1 MNKKPFFLFIL
12 FAVATGGIFA
22 QLAWNGEF
30 YTGLEF
36 YAPHGSKGVISQDH
50 TDHNKAKGITQGNIT
65 ATYINGGFGMKI
77 NTLFQANAD
86 PVSLV
91 GAYGWFNFWANQI
104 RLSMGKISDGVW
116 VTSLENEYVLD
127 ELSGFRLELKP
138 KLLSGLNIGAAFH
151 TGDPGAPTYTFKDF
165 ADGMVLG
172 GSYIHPL
179 FNVVVA
185 YDRSRSGKVIGGIN
199 YTGIYDLTDAGIEIK
214 YNDFYNWKYDGY
226 IRIDEKIGYRVMR
239 PLIVSLR
246 AAQTQY
252 GDSQKDLQLLFNPEL
267 AYKLNAAMTV
277 GLEAEVE
284 SPDLFKSVNLDLVP
298 YLDYA
303 LPGAAYIYIQYKLHL
318 TDMKDPDHSI
328 GLGLTVKSF

>member
-1 MNKKPFFLFIL
+1 MNKKAFFLFIL
-12 FAVATGGIFA
+12 FAAVTGGIFA

-36 YAPHGSKGVISQDH
+36 YAPHDSDAVTGQNH
-50 TDHNKAKGITQGNIT
+50 TDHHKAKGITQGNLT
-65 ATYINGGFGMKI
+65 TTYIKDSIGFKM
-77 NTLFQANAD
+77 NALFQANED

-91 GAYGWFNFWANQI
+91 GAYGWFNFWDNQV

-127 ELSGFRLELKP
+127 ELSGFRVELKP
-138 KLLSGLNIGAAFH
+138 KLLGGLNVGAAFH
-151 TGDPGAPTYTFKDF
+151 TGDPGAPAYTFKEF
-165 ADGMVLG
+165 ADGMVVG

-179 FNVVVA
+179 FNVVAA
-185 YDRSRSGKVIGGIN
+185 YDRSRSGKVIGGLN

-239 PLIVSLR
+239 PLVVSLR
-246 AAQTQY
+246 AAQTHY
-252 GDSQKDLQLLFNPEL
+252 GDSQKDLQLLFNPEVT
-267 AYKLNAAMTV
+267 YKLNAALTV

-284 SPDLFKSVNLDLVP
+284 SPDLFKTVNLDVVP

-303 LPGAAYIYIQYKLHL
+303 LPGAAYIYVQYRLSL
-318 TDMKDPDHSI
+318 ADMKDADHSI